1 MHSRAAFAIAALILS
16 AGAPVALRAAEPV
29 QLSLKAHR
37 FTPDH
42 IQVPAGERFKV
53 ELVNGDDTTDELEST
68 DMKFEKIVVPGGKI
82 SVFAGPLHP
91 GTYKFY
97 DEYHKETANG
107 VIVATDPTAQTAAP
121 GKN

>member
-1 MHSRAAFAIAALILS
+1 MHRRVAIVTATLFMIAGSSLAA
-16 AGAPVALRAAEPV
+16 RAAEQV
-29 QLSLKAHR
+29 QLSLKGHK

-42 IQVPAGERFKV
+42 IQVPAGERFRI

-82 SVFAGPLHP
+82 GVFAGPLHP

-97 DEYHKETANG
+97 DEYHQETASG
-107 VIVATDPTAQTAAP
+107 VIVAVDPAAPPAP